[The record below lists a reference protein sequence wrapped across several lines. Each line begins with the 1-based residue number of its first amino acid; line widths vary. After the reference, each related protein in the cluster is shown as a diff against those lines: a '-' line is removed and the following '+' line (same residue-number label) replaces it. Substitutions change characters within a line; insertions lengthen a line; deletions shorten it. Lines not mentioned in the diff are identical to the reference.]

1 MKKFIFIILFIIIV
15 LIGFFIY
22 KSNKTEHP
30 NYSSNYTAEK
40 TSTST
45 NNINTTNSD
54 NNTTNTNS
62 IETEENETY
71 YALYSI
77 AFSHRSPHGLRWGRQ
92 RRAQAQ

>member
-1 MKKFIFIILFIIIV
+1 MKKFIFIILIIIIV

-45 NNINTTNSD
+45 NNINTTNSMFLILFD
-54 NNTTNTNS
+54 FIRPNILQFLILDTLNL
-62 IETEENETY
+62 
-71 YALYSI
+71 LYI
-77 AFSHRSPHGLRWGRQ
+77 ND
-92 RRAQAQ
+92 